1 MRLIVNCKSGKQS
14 QLFAIFLA
22 IWFVTTLSL
31 TKQFIVALLQSP
43 VWLNLK
49 IFIEELVVF
58 NQIVNINIFMQYQLL
73 KTFRISY
80 CVMSR
85 ILDIYKFWNYSIST
99 IMLEVVRL
107 DPPSHNSMPY
117 FDPSTTLYSSSGS
130 RETPWFRFQLSIFG
144 ELLSNRVTVQQY
156 GYAIFGRLARVDKV
170 IFAWNEMRNENDTWK
185 MWRNREWV
193 WLISCLLLLFLNFFS
208 T

>member
-31 TKQFIVALLQSP
+31 TKQSIVALLQSP

-107 DPPSHNSMPY
+107 GPPSHNSTPY
-117 FDPSTTLYSSSGS
+117 YDPSTTLLLVLRCTRVLDLVKRHDSDFSFPFSVNFCRIVSQFSSM
-130 RETPWFRFQLSIFG
+130 
-144 ELLSNRVTVQQY
+144 VTLFLEDWQ
-156 GYAIFGRLARVDKV
+156 GLIRWCLP
-170 IFAWNEMRNENDTWK
+170 EMR
-185 MWRNREWV
+185 
-193 WLISCLLLLFLNFFS
+193 
-208 T
+208 